1 MRNMR
6 NIEFL
11 VRNLAY
17 GPRFF
22 DPSVVLKGYSMSI
35 MHVTYYVDQ
44 IRLDTSSIQVTNLDI

>member
-1 MRNMR
+1 MR

-44 IRLDTSSIQVTNLDI
+44 IRLDTSPIQVKNLDI